1 MRVDT
6 EAFSGPLD
14 LLLSLIEKKQIDIC
28 EVSIGE
34 IADDYLEQVSAME
47 WLDID
52 QAAQFLVIAATLLY
66 IKVRALLPEEETDD
80 ELSAAEED
88 MPDPRA
94 ELVARLIEY
103 RRFRDASRLLVSMET
118 VGSRMY
124 TRPPRRLPTPAVRA
138 NPVEG
143 VTADDLLQAYLGASS
158 SIPEEFAYLPADEIP
173 IANQMVAVLVRLARR
188 GKLGLFEFLG
198 GARSRRLMIST
209 VLAVLEL
216 VRRGR
221 ICATQPAP
229 FGEIW
234 MFSTSQAMGG
244 VTDEPTRSTGSN

>member
-1 MRVDT
+1 MKVDT
-6 EAFSGPLD
+6 ESFSGPLD

-28 EVSIGE
+28 EVSISD

-52 QAAQFLVIAATLLY
+52 QAAEFLILAATLLY
-66 IKVRALLPEEETDD
+66 IKVRALLGPEEVPD
-80 ELSAAEED
+80 ELAPAEEEAV
-88 MPDPRA
+88 DPRA
-94 ELVARLIEY
+94 ELVARLVEY
-103 RRFRDASRLLVSMET
+103 RRYRDAARVLRSLEA

-124 TRPPRRLPTPAVRA
+124 TRPPRPLPTPTVRA

-143 VTADDLLQAYLGASS
+143 MTVHDLLRAYLDASS
-158 SIPEEFAYLPADEIP
+158 SIPEEFPYLPADEIP
-173 IANQMVAVLVRLARR
+173 IATQMVAVLVRLARR
-188 GKLGLFEFLG
+188 GRSGLFEFLG
-198 GARSRRLMIST
+198 GGKSRHLLIST

-221 ICATQPAP
+221 ISASQPAP

-234 MFSTSQAMGG
+234 LFPTSQAMGG
-244 VTDEPTRSTGSN
+244 APNEPA

>member
-1 MRVDT
+1 MKVDT
-6 EAFSGPLD
+6 EGFSGPLD

-28 EVSIGE
+28 EVSISE

-52 QAAQFLVIAATLLY
+52 QAAEFLIIAATLLY
-66 IKVRALLPEEETDD
+66 IKVRALLPPDEALEEPAA
-80 ELSAAEED
+80 SAEEV
-88 MPDPRA
+88 PDPRA
-94 ELVARLIEY
+94 ELVVRLVEY
-103 RRFRDASRLLVSMET
+103 RRYRDAARLLRSLEA

-124 TRPPRRLPTPAVRA
+124 TRPPRPLPAPTLRA
-138 NPVEG
+138 NPMEG
-143 VTADDLLQAYLGASS
+143 ITGHDLLQAYLDVSS
-158 SIPEEFAYLPADEIP
+158 SIPEEFSYLPTDEIP
-173 IANQMVAVLVRLARR
+173 IATQMVAVLVRLARR

-198 GARSRRLMIST
+198 GVKSRHLLVST

-221 ICATQPAP
+221 ISASQPAP

-234 MFSTSQAMGG
+234 MFPTSQATGG
-244 VTDEPTRSTGSN
+244 APNEPT

>member
-1 MRVDT
+1 MKVDT
-6 EAFSGPLD
+6 EGFSGPLD

-28 EVSIGE
+28 EVSISD

-52 QAAQFLVIAATLLY
+52 QAAEFLIIAATLLY
-66 IKVRALLPEEETDD
+66 IKVRALLPPEEVPE
-80 ELSAAEED
+80 ELAAATSE
-88 MPDPRA
+88 MTDPRA
-94 ELVARLIEY
+94 ELVARLVEY
-103 RRFRDASRLLVSMET
+103 RRYRDAARVLRNLEA

-124 TRPPRRLPTPAVRA
+124 TRPPRPLPTPTVRA

-143 VTADDLLQAYLGASS
+143 LTGHDLLQAYLDASS
-158 SIPEEFAYLPADEIP
+158 SIPEEFPYLPADEIP
-173 IANQMVAVLVRLARR
+173 IATQMVSVLVRLARK

-198 GARSRRLMIST
+198 GARSRHLLVST

-221 ICATQPAP
+221 ISASQPAP

-234 MFSTSQAMGG
+234 MFATSQAIGG
-244 VTDEPTRSTGSN
+244 AADELT

>member
-66 IKVRALLPEEETDD
+66 IKVRALLPEDEMDDALSDLEE
-80 ELSAAEED
+80 EVL
-88 MPDPRA
+88 DPRA
-94 ELVARLIEY
+94 ELVARLMEY
-103 RRFRDASRLLVSMET
+103 RRFRDAARLFGSLEA

-124 TRPPRRLPTPAVRA
+124 TRPLLPMPKPAVRT
-138 NPVEG
+138 NPMEG
-143 VTADDLLQAYLGASS
+143 TTVDDLLGAYLGASS

-173 IANQMVAVLVRLARR
+173 IATQMAAVLVRLARR
-188 GKLGLFEFLG
+188 GKLGLIEFLG
-198 GARSRRLMIST
+198 SDKSRRLMIST
-209 VLAVLEL
+209 LLAVLEL
-216 VRRGR
+216 IRRGR
-221 ICATQPAP
+221 ISATQPMP

-234 MFSTSQAMGG
+234 MFATSSASGG
-244 VTDEPTRSTGSN
+244 VTDEPARSTGSN